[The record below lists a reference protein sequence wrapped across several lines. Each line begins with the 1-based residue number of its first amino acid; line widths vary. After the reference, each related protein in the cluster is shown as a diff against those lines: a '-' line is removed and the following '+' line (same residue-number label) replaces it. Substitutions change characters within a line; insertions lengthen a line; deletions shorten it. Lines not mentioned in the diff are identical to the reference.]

1 MRSML
6 QLDMLN
12 AIMREVQTM
21 TSGLNSRLNRRQWGQ
36 CLLAGAIG
44 MSQLSG
50 AWAKDAPVKLTLLLD
65 DTSSMTHL
73 PVLLAEQLGYFK
85 AEGLVVDILEQ
96 ASSAVSLETMQSEG
110 LFVWSA
116 PYDQLL
122 HVPRKEPLV
131 AIMQTGRT
139 PQLALGI
146 SRKTM
151 PSFKRLQD
159 LQGRRL
165 GVSALDSQARRCVD
179 YAMVLAGDSPINL
192 VHTAVGHAS
201 QAILALRNGHVDAL
215 CMPDPVMT
223 LLERKADVDIVRN
236 FRSVKE
242 SQRLF
247 AGPMPGHSL
256 IATQDMVRKYPQA
269 CQALVFGVARAM
281 KWLRTAGPSDL
292 LGNMLDNPI
301 FLDRAI
307 YLNAIDNMRESYSL
321 DGVMSNEAAQT
332 ALRLRNVLEP
342 EAKDLRTN
350 LGITYTNEF
359 AMQARKRY
367 KV

>member
-1 MRSML
+1 MRLAS
-6 QLDMLN
+6 QLDKLK
-12 AIMREVQTM
+12 AIMRDVSTM
-21 TSGLNSRLNRRQWGQ
+21 TSALNRRQWGQ

-50 AWAKDAPVKLTLLLD
+50 AWAKDAPMKLTLLLD

-85 AEGLVVDILEQ
+85 AQGLVVDVLEQ
-96 ASSAVSLETMQSEG
+96 ASTAMSMETMQGEG

-122 HVPRKEPLV
+122 HVPRKEPWV

-139 PQLALGI
+139 PQLALGV

-151 PSFKRLQD
+151 SHFKRLQD
-159 LQGRRL
+159 LHGRRM

-179 YAMVLAGDSPINL
+179 YAMVLSGDSPNEL
-192 VHTAVGHAS
+192 NHVAVGHAS
-201 QAILALRNGHVDAL
+201 QAILALRNGQLDAL

-223 LLERKADVDIVRN
+223 LLERKGDLDIVRN
-236 FRSVKE
+236 FRSVRE

-256 IATQDMVRKYPQA
+256 MTTQDMVRKHPKA
-269 CQALVFGVARAM
+269 CQALVFGVVRAL

-292 LGNMLDNPI
+292 LSNMLDNPI
-301 FLDRAI
+301 LLDRAI

-321 DGVMSNEAAQT
+321 DGMMTNEAAQT

-342 EAKDLRTN
+342 QAKNLRRE
-350 LGITYTNEF
+350 LGLTYTNEF
-359 AMQARKRY
+359 AMQARKRF

>member
-1 MRSML
+1 
-6 QLDMLN
+6 
-12 AIMREVQTM
+12 
-21 TSGLNSRLNRRQWGQ
+21 
-36 CLLAGAIG
+36 
-44 MSQLSG
+44 
-50 AWAKDAPVKLTLLLD
+50 
-65 DTSSMTHL
+65 
-73 PVLLAEQLGYFK
+73 
-85 AEGLVVDILEQ
+85 
-96 ASSAVSLETMQSEG
+96 

-122 HVPRKEPLV
+122 HVPRKEPWV

-139 PQLALGI
+139 PQLALGV

-151 PSFKRLQD
+151 SHFKRLQD
-159 LQGRRL
+159 LHGRRM

-179 YAMVLAGDSPINL
+179 YAMVLSGDSPNEL
-192 VHTAVGHAS
+192 NHVAVGHAS
-201 QAILALRNGHVDAL
+201 QAILALRNGQLDAL

-223 LLERKADVDIVRN
+223 LLERKGDLDIVRN
-236 FRSVKE
+236 FRSARE

-256 IATQDMVRKYPQA
+256 MTTQDMVRKHPQA
-269 CQALVFGVARAM
+269 CQALVFGVVRAL

-292 LGNMLDNPI
+292 LSNMLDNPI
-301 FLDRAI
+301 LLDRAI

-321 DGVMSNEAAQT
+321 DGMMTNEAAQT

-342 EAKDLRTN
+342 QAKNLRRE
-350 LGITYTNEF
+350 LGLTYTNEF
-359 AMQARKRY
+359 AMQARKRF

>member
-1 MRSML
+1 MRLAS
-6 QLDMLN
+6 QLDKLK
-12 AIMREVQTM
+12 AIMRDVSTM
-21 TSGLNSRLNRRQWGQ
+21 TSALNRRQWGQ

-50 AWAKDAPVKLTLLLD
+50 AWAKDAPMKLTLLLD

-85 AEGLVVDILEQ
+85 AQGLVVDVLEQ
-96 ASSAVSLETMQSEG
+96 ASTAMSMETMQGEG

-122 HVPRKEPLV
+122 HVPRKEPWV

-139 PQLALGI
+139 PQLALGV

-151 PSFKRLQD
+151 SHFKRLQD
-159 LQGRRL
+159 LHGRRM

-179 YAMVLAGDSPINL
+179 YAMVLSGDSPNEL
-192 VHTAVGHAS
+192 NHVAVGHAS
-201 QAILALRNGHVDAL
+201 QAILALRNGQLDAL

-223 LLERKADVDIVRN
+223 LLERKGDLDIVRN
-236 FRSVKE
+236 FRSARE

-256 IATQDMVRKYPQA
+256 MTTQDMVRKHPKA
-269 CQALVFGVARAM
+269 CQALVFGVVRALT
-281 KWLRTAGPSDL
+281 WLRTAGPSDL
-292 LGNMLDNPI
+292 LSNMLDNPI
-301 FLDRAI
+301 LLDRAI

-321 DGVMSNEAAQT
+321 DGMMTNEAAQT

-342 EAKDLRTN
+342 QAKNLRRE
-350 LGITYTNEF
+350 LGLTYTNEF
-359 AMQARKRY
+359 AMQARKRF

>member
-1 MRSML
+1 MRLAS
-6 QLDMLN
+6 QLDKLK
-12 AIMREVQTM
+12 AIMRDVSTM
-21 TSGLNSRLNRRQWGQ
+21 TSALNRRQWGQ

-50 AWAKDAPVKLTLLLD
+50 AWAKDAPMKLTLLLD

-85 AEGLVVDILEQ
+85 AQGLVVDVLEQ
-96 ASSAVSLETMQSEG
+96 ASTAMSMETMQGEG

-122 HVPRKEPLV
+122 QVPRKEPWV

-139 PQLALGI
+139 PQLALGV

-151 PSFKRLQD
+151 SHFKRLQD
-159 LQGRRL
+159 LHGRRI

-179 YAMVLAGDSPINL
+179 YAMVLSGDSPNEL
-192 VHTAVGHAS
+192 NHVAVGHAS
-201 QAILALRNGHVDAL
+201 QAILALRNGQLDAL

-223 LLERKADVDIVRN
+223 LLERKGDLDIVRN
-236 FRSVKE
+236 FRSVRE

-256 IATQDMVRKYPQA
+256 MTTQDMVRKHPQA
-269 CQALVFGVARAM
+269 CQALVFGVVRAL

-292 LGNMLDNPI
+292 LSNMLDNPI
-301 FLDRAI
+301 LLDRAI

-321 DGVMSNEAAQT
+321 DGMMTNEAAQT

-342 EAKDLRTN
+342 QAKNLRRE
-350 LGITYTNEF
+350 LGLTYTNEF
-359 AMQARKRY
+359 AMQARKRF

>member
-1 MRSML
+1 MRLAS
-6 QLDMLN
+6 QLDKLK
-12 AIMREVQTM
+12 AIMRDVSTM
-21 TSGLNSRLNRRQWGQ
+21 TSALNRRQWGQ

-50 AWAKDAPVKLTLLLD
+50 AWAKDAPMKLTLLLD

-85 AEGLVVDILEQ
+85 AQGLVVDVLEQ
-96 ASSAVSLETMQSEG
+96 ASTAMSMETMQGEG

-122 HVPRKEPLV
+122 HVPRKEPWV

-139 PQLALGI
+139 PQLALGV

-151 PSFKRLQD
+151 SHFKRLQD
-159 LQGRRL
+159 LHGRRM

-179 YAMVLAGDSPINL
+179 YAMVLSGDSPNEL
-192 VHTAVGHAS
+192 NHVAVGHAS
-201 QAILALRNGHVDAL
+201 QAILALRNGQLDAL

-223 LLERKADVDIVRN
+223 LLERKGDLDIVRN
-236 FRSVKE
+236 FRSARE

-256 IATQDMVRKYPQA
+256 MTTQDMVRKHPKA
-269 CQALVFGVARAM
+269 CQALVFGVVRAL

-292 LGNMLDNPI
+292 LSNMLDNPI
-301 FLDRAI
+301 LLDRAI

-321 DGVMSNEAAQT
+321 DGMMTNEAAQT

-342 EAKDLRTN
+342 QAKNLRRE
-350 LGITYTNEF
+350 LGLTYTNEF
-359 AMQARKRY
+359 AMQARKRF